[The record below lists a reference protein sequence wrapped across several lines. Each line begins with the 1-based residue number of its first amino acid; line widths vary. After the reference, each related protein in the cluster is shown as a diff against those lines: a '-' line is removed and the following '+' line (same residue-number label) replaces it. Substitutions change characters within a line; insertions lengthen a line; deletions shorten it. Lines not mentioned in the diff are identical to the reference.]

1 MFLRA
6 EPQHPHLEAQVHILL
21 HLSITLTPAFSLSV
35 LVSAFLTNGHVLLVS
50 ELLRL
55 CSCFFT
61 MLPFACLSLCLSFG
75 LSTLPSLPQA
85 CHQPQDDLKTILLHL
100 PEPMGDY
107 SSQMTS
113 LDPELYPIQ
122 TTTHS
127 QNLVM
132 PDHTGPYLP
141 CCS

>member
-1 MFLRA
+1 MCSCGQSHSTLIWR
-6 EPQHPHLEAQVHILL
+6 PRYTSCSTSPSHSLL
-21 HLSITLTPAFSLSV
+21 HSLSLCLSV
-35 LVSAFLTNGHVLLVS
+35 FLTNGHVLLVS

-85 CHQPQDDLKTILLHL
+85 CPQPQDDLKTILLHL
-100 PEPMGDY
+100 PEPMGDC

-132 PDHTGPYLP
+132 PDHTGPYLS